1 MPFIP
6 LTTDDPQTALKK
18 LQRLKLEIDS
28 NSAAMSE
35 IYSKEQGYRENP
47 ILNKPNVGAKITSMQ
62 EIQEVAAKTGKSVE
76 QVKQDA
82 ISKGYKVQ

>member
-1 MPFIP
+1 V
-6 LTTDDPQTALKK
+6 
-18 LQRLKLEIDS
+18 DS
-28 NSAAMSE
+28 NSAAMNE

-47 ILNKPNVGAKITSMQ
+47 ILNKPSVGGKITSMQ
-62 EIQEVAAKTGKSVE
+62 EIQDVALKTGKSVE